1 MCIDQANEAPA
12 DLEVCTTP
20 ELLDK
25 ATLCTDCDHDVCREC
40 PGGREEE
47 EAANRNQL
55 PDMTWWRCDSG
66 ACIHRWSVDAITG
79 LKTDNLRDGKP
90 DCLDGSDE
98 RRCKSIFLANTK
110 CSSPLVMETFFVLSP
125 LEMELHLGRSE
136 LANPYITGRLHD
148 FLQSQRS
155 TNRVKHYKQRL
166 RKILTPT

>member
-1 MCIDQANEAPA
+1 MKQVCIDQANEAPA

-40 PGGREEE
+40 RGGPEE
-47 EAANRNQL
+47 EAANIKL

-98 RRCKSIFLANTK
+98 RRCKSIFCQYQMIIPISN
-110 CSSPLVMETFFVLSP
+110 
-125 LEMELHLGRSE
+125 
-136 LANPYITGRLHD
+136 
-148 FLQSQRS
+148 
-155 TNRVKHYKQRL
+155 
-166 RKILTPT
+166 